1 MEIAPASSDLNRPAS
16 GWSVSDK
23 RLTGT
28 VLAEVTSIW
37 NNKKPLR
44 SETTSMVDIARE
56 SMLSQSA
63 ALASIA
69 GGLGDTFDEVIKL
82 IVACSGRVIVI
93 GIGKSGIVGQK
104 IAATL
109 ASTGTPAFYIHP
121 SEAIHGDLGM
131 ITPQDVV
138 MLISNSGGTEEV
150 VKLLPSIK
158 YFGNKIIGLVGREGS
173 SIGESADVT
182 LVLPVE
188 REVCPHNLAPTTST
202 LVAMAVGDAIAVS
215 LMKAKNFEPSDFANF
230 HPGGMLGKSLH
241 SRVRD
246 VMRSTDL
253 PLCGPEDSVST
264 AVMTMTSSRLGLVI
278 VHRAH
283 QVLGI
288 FTDGDL
294 RRAMLAENSVM
305 SAPVEEYMSPTPVCV
320 SADDLIVDA
329 ELLMREHKVRALVVV
344 SSRNDENQRICGVL
358 EIFGS
363 D

>member
-1 MEIAPASSDLNRPAS
+1 
-16 GWSVSDK
+16 
-23 RLTGT
+23 
-28 VLAEVTSIW
+28 
-37 NNKKPLR
+37 
-44 SETTSMVDIARE
+44 MVDIARE
-56 SMLSQSA
+56 SILSQSA

-69 GGLGDTFDEVIKL
+69 GGLGEAFDDVIKL
-82 IVACSGRVIVI
+82 IVSCSGRVIVI

-109 ASTGTPAFYIHP
+109 ASTGTPSFYIHP
-121 SEAIHGDLGM
+121 AEAIHGDLGM

-173 SIGESADVT
+173 SIGQSADVT

-202 LVAMAVGDAIAVS
+202 LVTMAVGDAIAVA
-215 LMKAKNFEPSDFANF
+215 LMRAKNFEPADFAHF

-253 PLCGPEDSVST
+253 PLCDPGDDIST
-264 AVMTMTSSRLGLVI
+264 AVMAMTSSRLGLVV
-278 VHRAH
+278 VHENQH
-283 QVLGI
+283 VVGI

-294 RRAMLAENSVM
+294 RRAMLDEGGVL
-305 SAPVEEYMSPTPVCV
+305 SAPVSEYMSENPVCV
-320 SADDLIVDA
+320 SADDLIKDA
-329 ELLMREHKVRALVVV
+329 EILMREHKVRALVVV
-344 SSRNDENQRICGVL
+344 SSRNNEDQRICGVL
-358 EIFGS
+358 EIFGG

>member
-1 MEIAPASSDLNRPAS
+1 MVEI
-16 GWSVSDK
+16 G
-23 RLTGT
+23 
-28 VLAEVTSIW
+28 
-37 NNKKPLR
+37 
-44 SETTSMVDIARE
+44 RE
-56 SMLSQSA
+56 SILSQSA

-69 GGLGDTFDEVIKL
+69 GGLGDSFDDAIKL
-82 IVACSGRVIVI
+82 IVSCTGRVIVI

-109 ASTGTPAFYIHP
+109 ASTGTPSFYIHP
-121 SEAIHGDLGM
+121 AEAIHGDLGM

-173 SIGESADVT
+173 SIGKSADVT

-202 LVAMAVGDAIAVS
+202 LVTMAVGDAIAVA
-215 LMKAKNFEPSDFANF
+215 LMRAKNFEPADFAHF

-246 VMRSTDL
+246 VMRSSDL
-253 PLCGPEDSVST
+253 PLCDPDDDIST
-264 AVMTMTSSRLGLVI
+264 AVMVMTSTRLGLVI
-278 VHRAH
+278 VHRDE
-283 QVLGI
+283 QVVGI

-294 RRAMLAENSVM
+294 RRAMLDQGEVLSSTV
-305 SAPVEEYMSPTPVCV
+305 SEYMSENPVCV
-320 SADDLIVDA
+320 SADDLIKDA
-329 ELLMREHKVRALVVV
+329 EILMREHKVRALVVV
-344 SSRNDENQRICGVL
+344 SSRDQEAQKICGVL
-358 EIFGS
+358 EIFGG

>member
-1 MEIAPASSDLNRPAS
+1 M
-16 GWSVSDK
+16 
-23 RLTGT
+23 
-28 VLAEVTSIW
+28 TSIW
-37 NNKKPLR
+37 NNTYAPDAD
-44 SETTSMVDIARE
+44 SSSMVDIARE
-56 SMLSQSA
+56 SLLSQSA

-69 GGLGDTFDEVIKL
+69 GGLGSAFDEVIQL

-109 ASTGTPAFYIHP
+109 ASTGTPSFYIHP
-121 SEAIHGDLGM
+121 AEAIHGDLGM

-202 LVAMAVGDAIAVS
+202 LVTMAVGDAIAVA
-215 LMKAKNFEPSDFANF
+215 LMRAKNFEPADFAHF

-246 VMRSTDL
+246 VMRSDDL
-253 PLCGPEDSVST
+253 PLCDPQDDIST
-264 AVMTMTSSRLGLVI
+264 AVMVMTSSRLGLVI
-278 VHRAH
+278 VQKDQ
-283 QVLGI
+283 QVVGI

-294 RRAMLAENSVM
+294 RRAMLDEGEVL
-305 SAPVEEYMSPTPVCV
+305 SAAVSEYMSESPVCV
-320 SADDLIVDA
+320 TADDLIKDA
-329 ELLMREHKVRALVVV
+329 EILMREHKVRALVVV
-344 SSRNDENQRICGVL
+344 SSRNNEEQTICGVL

>member
-1 MEIAPASSDLNRPAS
+1 
-16 GWSVSDK
+16 
-23 RLTGT
+23 
-28 VLAEVTSIW
+28 
-37 NNKKPLR
+37 
-44 SETTSMVDIARE
+44 MVNIARE
-56 SMLSQSA
+56 SILSQSA

-69 GGLGDTFDEVIKL
+69 GGLGATFDEAIKL

-158 YFGNKIIGLVGREGS
+158 YFGNKIIGLVGREGT

-202 LVAMAVGDAIAVS
+202 LVTMAVGDAIAVS
-215 LMKAKNFEPSDFANF
+215 LMKAKNFEPSDFAHF

-253 PLCGPEDSVST
+253 PLCDPQDSIST
-264 AVMTMTSSRLGLVI
+264 AVMAMTSSRLGLVI
-278 VHRAH
+278 VHKDQ
-283 QVLGI
+283 QVVGI

-294 RRAMLAENSVM
+294 RRAMLAENAVM
-305 SAPVEEYMSPTPVCV
+305 SATVEEYMSPSPVCV

-329 ELLMREHKVRALVVV
+329 EILMREHKVRALVVV
-344 SSRNDENQRICGVL
+344 SSRNAEHQRICGVL